1 MSILINNQCKL
12 EIKMYQNVENIQ
24 PQYLMKRWKL
34 KSQGFC
40 LSCLQMS

>member
-24 PQYLMKRWKL
+24 PIYYL
-34 KSQGFC
+34 SI
-40 LSCLQMS
+40 